1 MSQFSSIQIIEEYK
15 KTPFETRVLCVCL
28 SDVIEDIDLMN
39 NAKNPEEKLSA
50 DKLLEY
56 IGQNLNIFTK
66 NAYIRSTEIGCRF
79 KSYHY
84 NRKGSNKKL
93 LKILYLNEIAYDILV
108 SKFHI
113 TPKTSS

>member
-1 MSQFSSIQIIEEYK
+1 M
-15 KTPFETRVLCVCL
+15 CL

-39 NAKNPEEKLSA
+39 DAKDAEDKLSA
-50 DKLLEY
+50 DKVLEF

-66 NAYIRSTEIGCRF
+66 NAYIRSTELGCRF
-79 KSYHY
+79 KSDHY

-108 SKFHI
+108 SQFHI